1 VTDVFEVRL
10 APRFV
15 IAVLL
20 AAAAVA
26 GALAGS
32 PVRAS
37 APEDLDALMQRVIA
51 RRDENWQTLQQYS
64 VEESERFDVNGPDN
78 MPVWG
83 ERREYAWFVR
93 DGYFIRSPL
102 RVNGVTLSDGERR
115 KAEAEYLKRA
125 EDRDKQRAKPGGAS
139 ATTAGDKTGVPTDVQ
154 GLIEQS
160 RKPGVM
166 RSAIFLRFKFEE
178 GRYSF
183 VGRETF
189 EGLDVLRIEYYP
201 ERLLTREQARGLLP
215 PRGNANRPDPKSAAI
230 AAMINKGSLITIW
243 VEPVSHQI
251 VRYEFKNASLG
262 FLPAPELVRVEDLRS
277 AMTMSRPIAG
287 APDVWLP
294 RDIDYYFNAMVASGS
309 LNARYRIDYRNYRKP

>member
-1 VTDVFEVRL
+1 VTSVLEARI

-15 IAVLL
+15 VAFLL
-20 AAAAVA
+20 AAAAAA

-37 APEDLDALMQRVIA
+37 ALDDLDALMQRVIA
-51 RRDENWQTLQQYS
+51 RRDENWKTLQRYS
-64 VEESERFDVNGPDN
+64 VDESERFDVNGPDN

-83 ERREYAWFVR
+83 ERRDYAWFIR
-93 DGYFIRSPL
+93 DGYFIRSPV
-102 RVNGVTLSDGERR
+102 RVNGVTLSSAERR
-115 KAEAEYLKRA
+115 RAEAEYLKRA
-125 EDRDKQRAKPGGAS
+125 EDRDKQRAQSGA
-139 ATTAGDKTGVPTDVQ
+139 AITGADTTAVPTDVQ
-154 GLIEQS
+154 GLVEQS
-160 RKPGVM
+160 RKPGAM
-166 RSAIFLRFKFEE
+166 RSSIFLRFKFEE

-183 VGRETF
+183 VGHETF

-215 PRGNANRPDPKSAAI
+215 PRGNANQPDPKSAAI
-230 AAMINKGSLITIW
+230 ATMINKGALITIW
-243 VEPVSHQI
+243 VEPASHQI

-262 FLPAPELVRVEDLRS
+262 FLPASELVRVEDLRS
-277 AMTMSRPIAG
+277 VMTMSRPLQS

-309 LNARYRIDYRNYRKP
+309 LNARYRIDYKNYRKP

>member
-1 VTDVFEVRL
+1 MTSVLEARL

-15 IAVLL
+15 VALLL
-20 AAAAVA
+20 AAAALA

-37 APEDLDALMQRVIA
+37 ALDDLDALMQKAIA
-51 RRDENWQTLQQYS
+51 RRDENWGTLQQYS
-64 VEESERFDVNGPDN
+64 VEETERFDVNGPDN

-83 ERREYAWFVR
+83 ERRDYAWFVR
-93 DGYFIRSPL
+93 EGYFVRSPL
-102 RVNGVTLSDGERR
+102 RVNGVTLSDRERR
-115 KAEAEYLKRA
+115 SAEAEYLKRA
-125 EDRDKQRAKPGGAS
+125 EDRDKQRAQSGA
-139 ATTAGDKTGVPTDVQ
+139 AGATAGDKTAVPTDVQ
-154 GLIEQS
+154 GLVEQS

-166 RSAIFLRFKFEE
+166 RSAIFLRFKFED

-183 VGRETF
+183 VGRETL

-215 PRGNANRPDPKSAAI
+215 PRGNANRPDPKSVAI

-243 VEPVSHQI
+243 VEPASHQI
-251 VRYEFKNASLG
+251 VRYEFTNASLG
-262 FLPAPELVRVEDLRS
+262 FLPASELVRVEDLRS
-277 AMTMSRPIAG
+277 VMTMSRPLKG

-294 RDIDYYFNAMVASGS
+294 RDIDYHFNAMVASGS
-309 LNARYRIDYRNYRKP
+309 LNARYHIDYKNYRRP